1 MSLLQKLVS
10 SLGNPYIVRRLDRE
24 SIIYRRLDNGY
35 EFEISGI
42 QWVSGKCSLYIR
54 KENPRMLV
62 GIYHDI
68 PVKFLK
74 DALGHYAFKYQN
86 LSEKIRVE
94 REDQTI

>member
-35 EFEISGI
+35 ELEVSGI
-42 QWVSGKCSLYIR
+42 RSMSGKCCLYVW
-54 KENPRMLV
+54 KEVLRVLT
-62 GIYHDI
+62 GIYSDI
-68 PVKFLK
+68 PVKDLK
-74 DALGHYAFKYQN
+74 DALGHCAFKYQN